1 MKSSLMDQLHEQK
14 NISLVDVILDVV
26 QTCLCSYVGPIIG
39 AWLLTHLSTLSFCL
53 SNAHFFTTL
62 HIHIGIPHP
71 IVTHFS
77 QCQCGHTIDDLG
89 IHLLRCLCKSERTT
103 THDTF
108 RDTIATIASKNETHV
123 QRKVS
128 HLFPCHTQ
136 RRMDIV
142 ITRNG
147 FQTLANVVIINST
160 CTNLVQCALTM
171 TTHVTTIAVQD
182 NARSYT
188 K

>member
-77 QCQCGHTIDDLG
+77 QC
-89 IHLLRCLCKSERTT
+89 
-103 THDTF
+103 
-108 RDTIATIASKNETHV
+108 
-123 QRKVS
+123 
-128 HLFPCHTQ
+128 
-136 RRMDIV
+136 
-142 ITRNG
+142 
-147 FQTLANVVIINST
+147 
-160 CTNLVQCALTM
+160 
-171 TTHVTTIAVQD
+171 
-182 NARSYT
+182 
-188 K
+188 